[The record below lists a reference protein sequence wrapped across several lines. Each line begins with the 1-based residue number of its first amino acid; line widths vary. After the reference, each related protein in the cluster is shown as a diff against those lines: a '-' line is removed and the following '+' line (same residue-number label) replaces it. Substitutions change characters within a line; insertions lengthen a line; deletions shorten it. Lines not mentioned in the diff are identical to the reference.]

1 MANEGT
7 VEVRNHNGVLE
18 HRHPGYDGGWHPV
31 TQTHQNHA
39 HENNGITGNEKPNRR
54 NPESLGMKDPSRDR
68 DKGKPQRQ
76 YRPVGTSRDRKPTWE
91 WDGSMT
97 VTDYFKQVARAKP
110 KTKLGRMFYTAFNAT
125 QYLYTSFR
133 RRMDERDAKAS
144 EQGFEDA
151 FRAFDK
157 RFTFHGTDDFDR
169 LSASDIRRIDKDL
182 EEMAR
187 TKYREYGGAD
197 LKGRRD
203 PESLRR
209 KAEIRTYIE
218 IQRRLREQAQRV
230 GRRSQTSPTSSGTK
244 PTSARELRER
254 NRREGTERYVYEGR
268 GRRDA
273 SGVFEVLS
281 SQKGR

>member
-1 MANEGT
+1 MADSGK
-7 VEVRNHNGVLE
+7 VEVRRGPNGILE
-18 HRHPGYDGGWHPV
+18 HRHPGYSSGWHPV
-31 TQTHQNHA
+31 QTKHRNHA
-39 HENNGITGNEKPNRR
+39 HEQYGITGNEKPNRR
-54 NPESLGMKDPSRDR
+54 NPESLGMKPSKDS
-68 DKGKPQRQ
+68 KPQRQ

-133 RRMDERDAKAS
+133 KRMDERDAKAS

-169 LSASDIRRIDKDL
+169 LSANDIRRIDKDL

-197 LKGRRD
+197 LKGKRD

-254 NRREGTERYVYEGR
+254 NRREGTERYV
-268 GRRDA
+268 
-273 SGVFEVLS
+273 
-281 SQKGR
+281 

>member
-18 HRHPGYDGGWHPV
+18 HRHPGSENWHPV
-31 TQTHQNHA
+31 QTKHRNHA
-39 HENNGITGNEKPNRR
+39 HEQYGITGNEKPNRR
-54 NPESLGMKDPSRDR
+54 NPESLGMKDPSK
-68 DKGKPQRQ
+68 DKRKQQRQ
-76 YRPVGTSRDRKPTWE
+76 YRPVGTSSDRKPTWE

-110 KTKLGRMFYTAFNAT
+110 KTKLGKMFYTAFNAT

-133 RRMDERDAKAS
+133 KRMDERDAKAS

-254 NRREGTERYVYEGR
+254 NRREGTERYV
-268 GRRDA
+268 
-273 SGVFEVLS
+273 
-281 SQKGR
+281 